1 MARAHP
7 AGILKP
13 LRKVM
18 DFERKRREE
27 QYYENTT
34 DTMERSLI
42 HADQPLS
49 NPAGG
54 SKSC

>member
-1 MARAHP
+1 MAIAHP